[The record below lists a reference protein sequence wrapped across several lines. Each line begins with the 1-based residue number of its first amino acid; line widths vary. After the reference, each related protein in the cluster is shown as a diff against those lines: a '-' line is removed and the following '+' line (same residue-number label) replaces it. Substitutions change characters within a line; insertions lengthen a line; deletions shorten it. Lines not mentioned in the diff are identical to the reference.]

1 MKVSGG
7 NRLYDELLNYVT
19 QVLNWRKAS
28 DVRKTA
34 HLLMQG

>member
-7 NRLYDELLNYVT
+7 NRLYDKLPNYVT

-28 DVRKTA
+28 DARKTA
-34 HLLMQG
+34 HLAMQG

>member
-7 NRLYDELLNYVT
+7 NRLYDELPNYVT

-28 DVRKTA
+28 DARKAA
-34 HLLMQG
+34 HLAMQG

>member
-19 QVLNWRKAS
+19 QVLNWRKAL
-28 DVRKTA
+28 DARKA
-34 HLLMQG
+34 VHMAMQG